1 MLFFFVFITFFN
13 VLDDDA
19 GRKLQIYSKTA
30 IFIDAI
36 VNILDE
42 LQPVKLWEK
51 FSFLD
56 KFIVGFCL

>member
-42 LQPVKLWEK
+42 LLPVKL
-51 FSFLD
+51 
-56 KFIVGFCL
+56 